1 MSVDISRGFLPGDLG
16 EMAGSPIADAPS
28 AGSDAGAPSSPID
41 LIAPP
46 AGDELAQLRYELAR
60 EKKRR
65 EAAER
70 AMAALREESAR
81 TAMALEEEEENIT
94 NKLMKRLTEL
104 KREKER
110 MARQSES
117 EEEFLTNT
125 LQIRLEE
132 LQRQKHSII
141 ASAEA
146 EQEFIV
152 NKLQRQLDELK
163 VEKSALERK
172 VQRLSRPG
180 TPHGTGTP
188 GSSPATSLRSNDGIT
203 LSRGNSLTGSVAF
216 ASGGHPP

>member
-1 MSVDISRGFLPGDLG
+1 
-16 EMAGSPIADAPS
+16 MAGSPNVDAPS
-28 AGSDAGAPSSPID
+28 AGSEAGGEAGGSSTSTD

-46 AGDELAQLRYELAR
+46 AGDEVAQLRYELAR

-65 EAAER
+65 EAAEH
-70 AMAALREESAR
+70 AMAVLREDSAR

-141 ASAEA
+141 ATAEA

-180 TPHGTGTP
+180 TPHAGTP
-188 GSSPATSLRSNDGIT
+188 GSSPATSLRSNDGMT

-216 ASGGHPP
+216 SSGAPPT

>member
-1 MSVDISRGFLPGDLG
+1 
-16 EMAGSPIADAPS
+16 MAGSPLVDPAL
-28 AGSDAGAPSSPID
+28 AGSDTGNPSTSTD

-60 EKKRR
+60 ERKRR
-65 EAAER
+65 EVAER
-70 AMAALREESAR
+70 AMADLREESAR

-141 ASAEA
+141 ATAEA

-180 TPHGTGTP
+180 TPHANTP
-188 GSSPATSLRSNDGIT
+188 GSSPATSLRSNDGMT
-203 LSRGNSLTGSVAF
+203 LSRGNSLTGSVGFSA
-216 ASGGHPP
+216 GGQPP